1 MVLKCLKHQSY
12 INDNELKY
20 STVYFNS
27 LTKTA
32 INQRYQLN
40 ESFEGILNLLDI
52 QINESSGWTIEQI
65 VGLYIDISN
74 YEPLSGSSYI
84 PLPKV
89 LNNSMKGLINLKNKD
104 HKCFIW
110 CHVRI
115 LNPQNKNTERIN
127 KQDKRTAAN
136 LNYSDIDFPLDINDY
151 ELIDNRFKMN
161 INVFGYEN
169 KFILYT
175 FQKNLTLKHL
185 ICY

>member
-1 MVLKCLKHQSY
+1 MKVL
-12 INDNELKY
+12 
-20 STVYFNS
+20 
-27 LTKTA
+27 
-32 INQRYQLN
+32 
-40 ESFEGILNLLDI
+40 
-52 QINESSGWTIEQI
+52 
-65 VGLYIDISN
+65 GLYINISN
-74 YEPLSGSSYI
+74 YEPLSESSYI